1 MQVEI
6 DRLKRF
12 WTIARRS
19 ELLSAPPTCSSDRG
33 RTRWTASV
41 LVALRSSP
49 EAQRQSP
56 PNDVDTGHIGTGVR
70 THSTRIDRA
79 ILSRESLHSGR

>member
-1 MQVEI
+1 VRRYECNRLINLLNQRGEVVNRILRTQDIQFERIAQMQVEI

-41 LVALRSSP
+41 LVALR
-49 EAQRQSP
+49 
-56 PNDVDTGHIGTGVR
+56 
-70 THSTRIDRA
+70 
-79 ILSRESLHSGR
+79 